1 MGGNESID
9 YALLEHTRH
18 AVVVPL
24 EAHWSDVG
32 SWASAWEVDEKD
44 DLGSISRG
52 DVIVL
57 STSNSHVR
65 VDGILVA
72 PIDVQD

>member
-1 MGGNESID
+1 M
-9 YALLEHTRH
+9 
-18 AVVVPL
+18 PL